1 MAALEG
7 LFAEDVI
14 SYSDGGGIVRAARL
28 PLFGRERIAKFIAA
42 VAAHFY
48 EGVTFSRVE
57 INGQA
62 AGLILRDGKVVALA
76 TIDASERGIHQIMWL
91 MRPSK
96 LAALSKSRQ
105 GVGDHHPPGPAVS

>member
-1 MAALEG
+1 M
-7 LFAEDVI
+7 
-14 SYSDGGGIVRAARL
+14 VRAARL

-62 AGLILRDGKVVALA
+62 AGLILREGKVVALA

-96 LAALSKSRQ
+96 LAALSKSCQ